1 MVSGDIWRRKASLTQ
16 SVANRA
22 ARKLAAREEKMN
34 VIDMQRK
41 ESVKR
46 VGQWRLLG
54 DIIASEYFYM

>member
-1 MVSGDIWRRKASLTQ
+1 MLSGDIWRRKASLTQ

-41 ESVKR
+41 ESVKGGS
-46 VGQWRLLG
+46 VEVTGG
-54 DIIASEYFYM
+54 YNS